1 MKKEKKKKE
10 KQKLTKKQ
18 IVILIIV
25 TIILGILCYVIST
38 EITKSIIDHRTMEE
52 KYQNEDFS
60 DLIELDTIS
69 DISLQDF
76 INNFN
81 DISDDEIDI
90 NSIVDNVVTIKG
102 AEIEFNLKDD
112 NNINIISI
120 NFDKKSNDIKDL
132 INDMIRS
139 SNDEITEETADLVY
153 DRVFETLGNTS
164 DEKSETSEFF
174 QYQGLEFSLKEYKDS
189 DHKYSFRIGRIV
201 KEETDNTEDNQTNES
216 DE

>member
-1 MKKEKKKKE
+1 MKKKEKK
-10 KQKLTKKQ
+10 KLTKKQ
-18 IVILIIV
+18 IIILIIV
-25 TIILGILCYVIST
+25 TIILGIICYFTAT

-60 DLIELDTIS
+60 DLTELDTIS

-81 DISDDEIDI
+81 EISDDEIDI
-90 NSIVDNVVTIKG
+90 NNIIDNVVTIKDT
-102 AEIEFNLKDD
+102 EIEFNLKDD

-120 NFDKKSNDIKDL
+120 NFDNKSNDIKEL
-132 INDMIRS
+132 VNNIIRS
-139 SNDEITEETADLVY
+139 SNNKITEETADLVY

-201 KEETDNTEDNQTNES
+201 EEESNNTEDNQTN
-216 DE
+216 